1 MNLRVHN
8 VLYCRLSGF
17 GIRVRGR
24 CFVKWGRLSKNHGS
38 TYFGYKPGNNINAP
52 VPLLLHISLQE
63 SNAAGFPLI
72 VNQPPLMLHT
82 NKRHYS
88 QSHSQPD
95 VWIWKLYQLYEN
107 IRMGWCYNSLY
118 CALWNKDSH
127 VKEIWSLVN
136 PDFSII
142 SYLKCN
148 PINKFIRLLP
158 LAN

>member
-1 MNLRVHN
+1 MPRCGRRCRHRSS
-8 VLYCRLSGF
+8 CHRLSCLSSHDGGKKNTTWMCPINTWIWGFTTSFTGF

-95 VWIWKLYQLYEN
+95 VWISKLYQLYEN
-107 IRMGWCYNSLY
+107 IRMGWCYNSH
-118 CALWNKDSH
+118 ALT
-127 VKEIWSLVN
+127 
-136 PDFSII
+136 
-142 SYLKCN
+142 
-148 PINKFIRLLP
+148 
-158 LAN
+158 